1 MIKNTFL
8 TIHVIHSII
17 IYGNACIDLLKALV
31 NNELTKKELMD
42 KAEFEKKIRRS
53 SLDSIDLVCI
63 SEFADQRIIIPR

>member
-1 MIKNTFL
+1 MATP
-8 TIHVIHSII
+8 
-17 IYGNACIDLLKALV
+17 ADLLKALV

-63 SEFADQRIIIPR
+63 FEFADQRIIIPR

>member
-17 IYGNACIDLLKALV
+17 IDLLKALV

>member
-17 IYGNACIDLLKALV
+17 IYGNCIDLLKALV

-42 KAEFEKKIRRS
+42 KAEFEKKIRS
-53 SLDSIDLVCI
+53 SLDSIDLACI